1 MKKLAM
7 FLTLIAPIAA
17 EAQMASMSTLQ
28 DLPSVAVS
36 VRAITPDGKSFGI
49 KEVELIRVLTDTLTA
64 AGVKVAPA
72 DAEED
77 VSELPNVEITAIVN
91 RLSGQGHIYTLRIA
105 LREVVELKR
114 ETKNLVELGAITW
127 EKETQGYTSSPDRI
141 IASAATLAERFAT
154 EWRRAN

>member
-141 IASAATLAERFAT
+141 IASAATHAERFET